1 MNDNSNNNIMTP
13 NINSFLSYLDK
24 NIQEKPKDESIK
36 KKRRK
41 HHHHKKSKSKE
52 KESKKN
58 KLKKSGFNNEQFI
71 INGNYN
77 LIKILGYGT
86 FGEIMLAYDNN
97 SRQLRAIKFEIMN
110 AKNAQL
116 KHEYQI
122 YEQLN
127 IIEENKK
134 SNKKGKD
141 LYQDMD
147 AINKI
152 TLNYIDKVN
161 NKAIGIPRVYYFD
174 KIEAKFNYMVMDFLG
189 PSIGDLFQL
198 MQKKFSLSTVCMCGM
213 QMICRLEYIHEK
225 GYIHRDIK
233 PENFVIGIND
243 DSNTIYIIDFGLGQ
257 RYKDKKTG
265 AHTPYRENRQMIGTV
280 RYASINTQIGIE
292 QSRRDDVEAV
302 GYVLVYLALGR
313 LPWQRAG
320 KEKGKGHLAK
330 VLEKKLITPPEILCK
345 KLPRQFSFI
354 FQYIR
359 KLKFEERPDYN
370 MMKCLLAD
378 LLLSE
383 MNLTKTTA
391 FTFDWF
397 KQINKLEISNHEIEQ
412 KKNNS
417 SNKSDNVGNIDNKQ
431 NEKVKANYDKIPDNH
446 PRIEDGNDEIKNQSE
461 SNIIIKEKGNESS
474 EDIDDD
480 EEDDEED
487 SSEKKKKL
495 HKEKLKQKKSDKFT
509 KFENFKD
516 DEDIDNGLSENEEDK
531 KEEKDKDKKTPQEE
545 KEQGKKDKSSSES
558 FGLIKSDSV
567 NNKNK

>member
-1 MNDNSNNNIMTP
+1 
-13 NINSFLSYLDK
+13 
-24 NIQEKPKDESIK
+24 
-36 KKRRK
+36 
-41 HHHHKKSKSKE
+41 
-52 KESKKN
+52 
-58 KLKKSGFNNEQFI
+58 
-71 INGNYN
+71 
-77 LIKILGYGT
+77 
-86 FGEIMLAYDNN
+86 
-97 SRQLRAIKFEIMN
+97 
-110 AKNAQL
+110 
-116 KHEYQI
+116 
-122 YEQLN
+122 
-127 IIEENKK
+127 
-134 SNKKGKD
+134 
-141 LYQDMD
+141 
-147 AINKI
+147 
-152 TLNYIDKVN
+152 
-161 NKAIGIPRVYYFD
+161 
-174 KIEAKFNYMVMDFLG
+174 
-189 PSIGDLFQL
+189 
-198 MQKKFSLSTVCMCGM
+198 
-213 QMICRLEYIHEK
+213 
-225 GYIHRDIK
+225 
-233 PENFVIGIND
+233 
-243 DSNTIYIIDFGLGQ
+243 
-257 RYKDKKTG
+257 
-265 AHTPYRENRQMIGTV
+265 MIGTV

-461 SNIIIKEKGNESS
+461 SNIIIKLFILVRFKGTTE
-474 EDIDDD
+474 
-480 EEDDEED
+480 
-487 SSEKKKKL
+487 
-495 HKEKLKQKKSDKFT
+495 
-509 KFENFKD
+509 
-516 DEDIDNGLSENEEDK
+516 
-531 KEEKDKDKKTPQEE
+531 
-545 KEQGKKDKSSSES
+545 
-558 FGLIKSDSV
+558 
-567 NNKNK
+567 